1 MAQIEFPHV
10 FSPGRLGAFT
20 VQNRIKYAA
29 CCVSNYNTRDGFLT
43 KREYARDQIIAATG
57 ASIMTNQGAYPDKSG
72 EGKAYHRQLCIND
85 DKYIPGLKRI
95 SDLFHENKAVA
106 IQQILHGGRYG
117 GIDLGYCIQPSDT
130 PQTLRHFRP
139 PREMTKD
146 QIAQAIED
154 HAKAAERC
162 VKAGYDGVE
171 VTSFLGYLMSCFLSP
186 FTNKRTDEYGGSVE
200 KRARFMVE
208 IIDALRKAV
217 GPDKLVIIRLNG
229 TELMDE
235 FGGNKQDQC
244 MEIMRIAGACGVDM
258 ISMVIGWHESRQGAL
273 GRDVSR
279 TEWLY
284 LAEKTKEAIG
294 DVPLAF
300 GPRLSDPWEADKALA
315 TGVFDFWEICRPL
328 LSDPQLIHKL
338 KEGQP
343 ERIKPCI
350 GCMLCLAKMFYNQ
363 PYICAVNPRLGHEVE
378 PEFSTTRAAVKKKV
392 MVAGGGPAGLEA
404 AIAAAQR
411 GHEVVI
417 FEAGGRLGGA
427 LIPSSKDVSG
437 GEVLQEL
444 LQYYL
449 YRVEELGIEV
459 RLNTRVDRRATADFF
474 PDVVIVA
481 TGARIVKP
489 SITGADAENVLNAS
503 KVLINEDVFKIGQNV
518 VVLGGGKIGLT
529 VAEVLSKQGKKVA
542 IVESNPRVDF
552 DVSMTFKWRHAG
564 LVKELGIQVY
574 AEAEALAIESG
585 AVQIRNKEGQEK
597 SLPADTVV
605 LAGPLQPNQNLVR
618 DLEYFCD
625 ELYAVGDAMTPRSLY
640 NAIHEGYKIGIRI

>member
-1 MAQIEFPHV
+1 MTQIEFPHV

-43 KREYARDQIIAATG
+43 EREYARDRIIAATG

-85 DKYIPGLKRI
+85 DKYVPGLKRI

-146 QIAQAIED
+146 EIAQAIED

-186 FTNKRTDEYGGSVE
+186 FTNKRTDEYGGSLE

-217 GPDKLVIIRLNG
+217 GPDKLVVIRLNG

-244 MEIMRIAGACGVDM
+244 MEIMRIAADCGVDM

-273 GRDVSR
+273 GRDVSH

-284 LAEKTKEAIG
+284 LAEKTKAVIG
-294 DVPLAF
+294 DIPLAF

-417 FEAGGRLGGA
+417 FEAGDSLGGA
-427 LIPSSKDVSG
+427 LIPSSKDISG

-449 YRVEELGIEV
+449 FRIEDLGIEV
-459 RLNTRVDRRATADFF
+459 RLNTVVDRRVTADFF

-481 TGARIVKP
+481 TGACIVKP
-489 SITGADAENVLNAS
+489 SIPGADAENVLNAS
-503 KVLINEDVFKIGQNV
+503 RVLINEDIFKVGQNV

-552 DVSMTFKWRHAG
+552 DVSMTFKWRHAA

-574 AEAEALAIESG
+574 TEAEALAVDSS
-585 AVQIRNKEGQEK
+585 AVQIRNKDGQEK
-597 SLPADTVV
+597 SLPADTVI
-605 LAGPLQPNQNLVR
+605 LAGPLEPNQNLVR

-640 NAIHEGYKIGIRI
+640 NAIHEGYKMGTRI